1 MRKIDENTCIYP
13 QWEDKRNVKGGY
25 WSFKI
30 SKDKLRWKI
39 EEILKSNIGDLIH
52 TNPPPEHDKKQK
64 WARLKW
70 ERMDEE
76 EQALWRDRN
85 IYVPGYIKKKLILEF
100 LNFKYD
106 AGKKLEIL
114 DKAFEYD
121 KNKISERIY
130 FDVTYHQ
137 PPQTLNNTETHL
149 V

>member
-1 MRKIDENTCIYP
+1 MK
-13 QWEDKRNVKGGY
+13 KKA
-25 WSFKI
+25 KI

-85 IYVPGYIKKKLILEF
+85 IYVPGYIKKKF
-100 LNFKYD
+100 
-106 AGKKLEIL
+106 
-114 DKAFEYD
+114 
-121 KNKISERIY
+121 
-130 FDVTYHQ
+130 
-137 PPQTLNNTETHL
+137 
-149 V
+149 